1 MALRRP
7 PTRVEL
13 KNDDIEEYDTL
24 MLERAKEAAKA
35 KGKASGKKQQTRT
48 SDAYSFSEADS
59 AFHQQKPTAKERI
72 GIGRNR

>member
-35 KGKASGKKQQTRT
+35 KGKASGKQQTRT